1 MLLALDDAVVA
12 VIVLVIVL
20 LVPVIVIVLVIPF
33 LVLVVVFVVDSRSS
47 SSSSS
52 SLFSGSRL
60 EESAIVATVLTA
72 EVVVLSGLKACAEV
86 SLECR
91 CCICAQNLPSD
102 ASAMPACHICFN
114 TPWA

>member
-33 LVLVVVFVVDSRSS
+33 LVLVVVFVVDSR

-102 ASAMPACHICFN
+102 ASAMPACHRCFN

>member
-33 LVLVVVFVVDSRSS
+33 LVLVVVFVVDSRS

-102 ASAMPACHICFN
+102 ASAMPACHRCFN